1 MNGRLARV
9 LALLPW
15 LLCAC
20 TSSPTTETPG
30 RAAFPAGEG
39 DSQAPP
45 ADPTLY
51 GWDGSVAAGGVPGQ
65 VNQRANPG
73 HGLEPTIEGRMHI
86 LELYQAVL
94 DERDALATEV
104 QALTKALE
112 RTEADLVAVRGE
124 KAELETRVSA
134 EERAKEGLLQQNL
147 ELSGRLTTA
156 QIRRLEAEK
165 LLLETRIAWQKEK
178 TPAPASDSDIDEG
191 P

>member
-1 MNGRLARV
+1 MKKRLARV

-15 LLCAC
+15 CLSACA
-20 TSSPTTETPG
+20 SSPTTETPG
-30 RAAFPAGEG
+30 RGAFPASE
-39 DSQAPP
+39 SEAHAPQG
-45 ADPTLY
+45 DPTLY
-51 GWDGSVAAGGVPGQ
+51 GWDGSVAAGETPGQ
-65 VNQRANPG
+65 VSQRANPG

-86 LELYQAVL
+86 LELYQTVL
-94 DERDALATEV
+94 DERDALASEV

-112 RTEADLVAVRGE
+112 RTEGDLAAVRGE
-124 KAELETRVSA
+124 KAELETRLAA
-134 EERAKEGLLQQNL
+134 EERAKQGLLQQNV

-178 TPAPASDSDIDEG
+178 APAPANAPDIDEG